1 VEKIDFTKLANITR
15 LVFETGWRIANLD
28 HRLANDAKGAK

>member
-1 VEKIDFTKLANITR
+1 VDKIDFNKMTQIAR

-28 HRLANDAKGAK
+28 HRLKTQ

>member
-1 VEKIDFTKLANITR
+1 MTKVAR

-28 HRLANDAKGAK
+28 HRLANSH

>member
-1 VEKIDFTKLANITR
+1 VDKIDFNKMADVTR

-28 HRLANDAKGAK
+28 HRLVIGKN